1 MTTATDEIYRAIQEL
16 RASHENP
23 RGSHEQ
29 QWLQHHLANENLQE
43 TVTRLSLVALHILSA
58 LEDAPLTGIEIAQ
71 KHYSQH
77 NQCLSEE
84 QKMMLINLFNESH

>member
-1 MTTATDEIYRAIQEL
+1 MELLPLLYQEEAYSEMYSVSSAALNLEPGNGDIQFWHMRAMI
-16 RASHENP
+16 
-23 RGSHEQ
+23 
-29 QWLQHHLANENLQE
+29 
-43 TVTRLSLVALHILSA
+43 SLG
-58 LEDAPLTGIEIAQ
+58 GIEIAQ